1 MIILIRQL
9 IRHIIE
15 EFLFAALPVME
26 KVEVKVWMFVIVIR
40 PAIVRQSLF
49 QQLIIQASSL
59 PITPIVEAPLTLR
72 LREVVLS
79 ALTIKG
85 TLRQCQEHLWQHL
98 ILQRR
103 LLI

>member
-15 EFLFAALPVME
+15 GFLFAALPVME
-26 KVEVKVWMFVIVIR
+26 KVEVKVWMFVIVIQ
-40 PAIVRQSLF
+40 PAIVKRSLF
-49 QQLIIQASSL
+49 QQLIQAGSL
-59 PITPIVEAPLTLR
+59 PIIPIVEVPLILR
-72 LREVVLS
+72 LREAVLS
-79 ALTIKG
+79 ALTIKE